1 MSTLRSLPISLSIA
15 LYLLKKDHVIYKNS
29 LSGDPQKIDLHVIR
43 ATSPHFIYI
52 DGANSKASSYSF
64 GYGEYLDEPR
74 FSDDIY
80 LRENNTLTAYRFTTQ
95 DLYANDYYLIF
106 EEAKLLELM
115 GIITPL
121 LPYGKFMQTNPN
133 EVYNGV

>member
-52 DGANSKASSYSF
+52 DGSNSKASSYSF
-64 GYGEYLDEPR
+64 GYGEYLGEPR

-80 LRENNTLTAYRFTTQ
+80 LRENDTLTAYRFTTQ
-95 DLYANDYYLIF
+95 DLYANDYYLII
-106 EEAKLLELM
+106 EETMLLDIM

-121 LPYGKFMQTNPN
+121 LPYIKFMSSDPV
-133 EVYNGV
+133 EV

>member
-52 DGANSKASSYSF
+52 DGSNSKASSYSF
-64 GYGEYLDEPR
+64 GYGEYLGEPR

-80 LRENNTLTAYRFTTQ
+80 LRENDTLTAYRFTTQ
-95 DLYANDYYLIF
+95 DLYANDYYLII
-106 EEAKLLELM
+106 EETMLLDIM
-115 GIITPL
+115 SIITPL
-121 LPYGKFMQTNPN
+121 LPYIKFMSSDPV
-133 EVYNGV
+133 EV